1 MKDDLTATTGTA
13 VENEADTTAAS
24 GKAQEKASK
33 SGWRSAGAGRG
44 VWRGFI
50 DSILIAAGFSFL
62 VFLNSVRDYFEFHG
76 LQELSSELVLNALI
90 ALIVLFAMVMQFVG
104 PFVLLAGAILGS
116 LGVFDEKKRCPSEPP
131 PSEPEQPSF

>member
-13 VENEADTTAAS
+13 DEIEAVAAAP
-24 GKAQEKASK
+24 GKTQEKASK
-33 SGWRSAGAGRG
+33 PSWRSAGAGKG

-62 VFLNSVRDYFEFHG
+62 VFLNSVRDYIEFHG
-76 LQELSSELVLNALI
+76 LQELSSELVLDALI
-90 ALIVLFAMVMQFVG
+90 GLIVLFAMVMQFVG

-116 LGVFDEKKRCPSEPP
+116 KGVFDEKKKRPPEPPSSEPGP
-131 PSEPEQPSF
+131 

>member
-33 SGWRSAGAGRG
+33 PSWRSAGAGRG

-62 VFLNSVRDYFEFHG
+62 VFLNSVRDYIEFHG

-90 ALIVLFAMVMQFVG
+90 GLIFLFAMVMQFVG
-104 PFVLLAGAILGS
+104 PFVLLAGAILG
-116 LGVFDEKKRCPSEPP
+116 VFDEKKKRPPEPP
-131 PSEPEQPSF
+131 SSEPEP

>member
-13 VENEADTTAAS
+13 VENEDVAAAP
-24 GKAQEKASK
+24 GKTKEKASK
-33 SGWRSAGAGRG
+33 PDWRSAGAGKG

-90 ALIVLFAMVMQFVG
+90 GLIVLFAMVMQFVG

-116 LGVFDEKKRCPSEPP
+116 RGVFDEKKKRQPEPP
-131 PSEPEQPSF
+131 SSEPEP

>member
-33 SGWRSAGAGRG
+33 PSWRSAGAEKG

-90 ALIVLFAMVMQFVG
+90 GLIFLFAMVMQFVG

-116 LGVFDEKKRCPSEPP
+116 LGVFDEKKKRPSEPP
-131 PSEPEQPSF
+131 PSEPEP

>member
-1 MKDDLTATTGTA
+1 MKDDLTVTSGTA
-13 VENEADTTAAS
+13 AENGAGATAS
-24 GKAQEKASK
+24 GKTQEKASK
-33 SGWRSAGAGRG
+33 PSWRSAGAEKG

-50 DSILIAAGFSFL
+50 DSIIIAAGFSFL

-76 LQELSSELVLNALI
+76 LQELSSELVLNVLI

-116 LGVFDEKKRCPSEPP
+116 CGVFDEKKKRPPEPP
-131 PSEPEQPSF
+131 TSKPEP